1 MLGERRKTE
10 EGTLTERLLK
20 GLLTSITTMIFV
32 VVLPFVLGLLL
43 IPSLP
48 PDDRFF
54 LKAAFTFVVP
64 FSAVIWYIGISNL
77 VFHRRAGYCMQ
88 FVVFVGT
95 AAAIYLLLVNGVYR
109 L

>member
-1 MLGERRKTE
+1 
-10 EGTLTERLLK
+10 LTERLLK
-20 GLLTSITTMIFV
+20 GFLASLTTLLFV
-32 VVLPFVLGLLL
+32 FILPFLLGLLL

-54 LKAAFTFVVP
+54 LKAAFTFLTP
-64 FSAVIWYIGISNL
+64 FSAVLWFITFSHL
-77 VFHRRAGYCMQ
+77 VLRRRAGYFKQ

-95 AAAIYLLLVNGVYR
+95 AGLIYLLLINGVYH